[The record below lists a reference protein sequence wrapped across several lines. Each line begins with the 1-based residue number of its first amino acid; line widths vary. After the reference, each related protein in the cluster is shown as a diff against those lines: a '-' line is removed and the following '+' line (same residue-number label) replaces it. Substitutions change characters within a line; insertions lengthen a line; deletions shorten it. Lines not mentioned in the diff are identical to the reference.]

1 MKRKSTSSQ
10 RPTLDGKHKEKI
22 SQGQKR
28 AHAERLEA
36 SRQTNQA
43 TFMNSLYANV
53 RRQQAEANAAEHS
66 EQNPDGEGEDERNA
80 SIPIIDQPPEL
91 IERHE
96 GMPIVPN
103 LDILDDEEFVDE
115 DLTEEEPELT
125 IMHRYLQAIQK
136 RLQYETSPKFPALE
150 NKWLNEFL
158 GENDWWIHRHQYRSI
173 CRLLQIQYKE
183 EENEA
188 AYFRKVYV
196 WLPDVRWGPS
206 CMPTCAKCGSNTTV
220 RNNGFRDNHFGRRVV
235 ALDHDYYCISRR
247 YRCNNCE
254 QKAREAKIAIQQSA
268 AANNIA
274 IQFTEETDSGQQY
287 SFMAWN
293 RKTLELYP
301 HGIGQEFPAFLT
313 HRSGVDRLLLDMMR
327 PLFDKGL
334 RPGAFADTILE
345 LHAKRY
351 HQECLKHELELAKT
365 ANRYHRPML
374 SAFGDTSKY
383 NGLVPTGSY
392 LMYVYKLFHSTIKD
406 FLDTEVKK
414 RGAKMICVDA
424 SYKEPKHLCQ
434 YHGQNLFKGLITVTN
449 EIGEIRLQFHVV
461 TDDHEQFRPSL
472 IAFLETVKA
481 YGQNP
486 LELVFTDNV
495 QADRQFY
502 LDTFPSLAEA
512 QARLDRIVTG
522 GNEES
527 GDEQDNTCTVDDD
540 QFFVISERGEMNRF
554 VTALDE
560 IMQDKSAEDQVVG
573 LDAEWNVNIASYG
586 MPKKIG
592 KLALLILAY
601 KDSDGRHKAALLRL
615 HKFPSL
621 PHRLLA
627 FLVGGTKFVGNYV
640 GGDIKRLGRDYHCE
654 DEMKKVSVVNN
665 GLVPTGSYLMYVYKL
680 FHSTI
685 KDFLDT
691 EVKKRGA
698 KMICVDAS
706 YKEPKHLCQY
716 HGQNLFKGLITVT
729 NEIGEIRL
737 QFHVVTDDHEQF
749 RPSLIAFLETVKAYG
764 QNPLELVFTDNVQ
777 ADRQFYLDT
786 FPSLAEAQA
795 RLDRIVTGGNEESGD
810 EQDNTCTVDDDQFF
824 VISERGEMNRFV
836 TALDEIMQD
845 KSAEDQVV
853 GLDAEWNVNIASY
866 GMPKKI
872 GKLAL
877 LILAYKDSD
886 GRHKAAL
893 LRLHKFPSLPHRL
906 LAFLVGGT
914 KFVGNYVGGD
924 IKRLGRDYHCEDEM
938 KKVSVVNNG
947 LVPTGSYLM
956 YVYKLFHSTIKD
968 FLDTEVKKRG
978 AKMIC
983 VDASYKE
990 PKHLCQYHGQNL
1002 FKGLITVT
1010 NEIGEIRL
1018 QFHVVT
1024 DDHEQF
1030 RPSLIAFL
1038 ETVKA
1043 YGQNPLELVF
1053 TDNVQAD
1060 RQFYLDTFPSLAE
1073 AQARLDRIVT
1083 GGNEESGDEQ
1093 DNTCTVDDDQFFVIS
1108 ERGEMN
1114 RFVTALDEIMQ
1125 DKSAEDQV
1133 VGLDAEWNVNIA
1145 SYGMPKKI
1153 GKLALL
1159 ILAYKDSDGRHKAAL
1174 LRLHK
1179 FPSLPHRLLAFL
1191 VGGTKFVGNYV
1202 GGDIKRLGRDYHCE
1216 DEMKKVS
1223 VVNLGRYARDRD
1235 VVQSGTVRLDAL
1247 VQICLGETMQK
1258 QASVRVSSKWEQ
1270 PSLSQDQKKYA
1281 ALDGIKSLEV
1291 YLYLRQKPDL
1301 SVRLSVEEA
1310 RAGLCIDVAPLR
1322 GGALSMVATRCATGT
1337 LTEQTYDEWEVP
1349 SDMRLD
1355 TGQINK
1361 RRYRVVNVCSVV
1373 APHYIVPYVK
1383 KKESGGPVCLD
1394 DFGAPPFFVIL
1405 PLTMLKQHI
1414 ESDTIRPF
1422 PNMNPNVNNMTGAT
1436 GGAIPPAPI
1445 VPPAPPAPPRIM
1457 QNQLFD
1463 QNETFTEEDTGQI
1476 GTMDQLDGDAET
1488 AAVNLSNKD
1497 VEMLHKVCLLGDKA
1511 ALGNDLLACA
1521 HLDNAPDKITDCFS
1535 AVVGDVFHLMDR
1547 MKIPTHHEFKKA
1559 FKVAL
1564 RDSVLQWSPPELEE
1578 VKTAVK
1584 AKDGKTDDEID
1595 ADMYFNAAFWKACV
1609 PRRVLPPRLLYWR
1622 VRAVFVSFG
1631 GMIDSTSKKPL
1642 FNKTAWKKANNILKE
1657 ILRGYYSDPPGY
1669 SFYSTKFNKRG
1680 EPMVN
1685 AYGFDI
1691 LSCRRGTND
1700 VESTHKL
1707 LLSIFGTWHIGL
1719 QMSDCLLRERRHRH
1733 NQRCSEKR
1741 RLGHPCIGH
1750 YDTWLID
1757 ALQILVQVNHGIL
1770 LHPNWINSS
1779 DFKNTQE
1786 KFGTITLHDAEL
1798 AEALAKVQI
1807 DESVRLTHDMQY
1819 LCSVM
1824 GTKLP
1829 LLPVHTIDERRHFS
1843 NLVVQLQNGQD
1854 KSCKKMALEWTKA
1867 VNGVTIFPKL
1877 PVHLRNY
1884 RDKFER
1890 NAKVRQAF
1898 KDAQESREILSTLNK
1913 ALCPEIEADE
1923 GIDAEDTPQQLDN
1936 YTRQWPA
1943 ICAPPQLLLPL
1954 APSAVEPGNIHVGG
1968 VLINKAPDIAPLDRI
1983 KKRGRGQ
1990 RGPDNPRKGA
2000 RPKRRCMLCKGK
2012 GETDDAAR
2020 NCPGSRHREDCKHLQ
2035 R

>member
-1 MKRKSTSSQ
+1 
-10 RPTLDGKHKEKI
+10 
-22 SQGQKR
+22 
-28 AHAERLEA
+28 
-36 SRQTNQA
+36 
-43 TFMNSLYANV
+43 
-53 RRQQAEANAAEHS
+53 
-66 EQNPDGEGEDERNA
+66 
-80 SIPIIDQPPEL
+80 
-91 IERHE
+91 
-96 GMPIVPN
+96 
-103 LDILDDEEFVDE
+103 
-115 DLTEEEPELT
+115 
-125 IMHRYLQAIQK
+125 
-136 RLQYETSPKFPALE
+136 
-150 NKWLNEFL
+150 
-158 GENDWWIHRHQYRSI
+158 
-173 CRLLQIQYKE
+173 
-183 EENEA
+183 
-188 AYFRKVYV
+188 
-196 WLPDVRWGPS
+196 
-206 CMPTCAKCGSNTTV
+206 
-220 RNNGFRDNHFGRRVV
+220 
-235 ALDHDYYCISRR
+235 
-247 YRCNNCE
+247 
-254 QKAREAKIAIQQSA
+254 
-268 AANNIA
+268 
-274 IQFTEETDSGQQY
+274 
-287 SFMAWN
+287 
-293 RKTLELYP
+293 
-301 HGIGQEFPAFLT
+301 
-313 HRSGVDRLLLDMMR
+313 
-327 PLFDKGL
+327 
-334 RPGAFADTILE
+334 
-345 LHAKRY
+345 
-351 HQECLKHELELAKT
+351 
-365 ANRYHRPML
+365 
-374 SAFGDTSKY
+374 
-383 NGLVPTGSY
+383 
-392 LMYVYKLFHSTIKD
+392 
-406 FLDTEVKK
+406 
-414 RGAKMICVDA
+414 
-424 SYKEPKHLCQ
+424 
-434 YHGQNLFKGLITVTN
+434 
-449 EIGEIRLQFHVV
+449 
-461 TDDHEQFRPSL
+461 
-472 IAFLETVKA
+472 
-481 YGQNP
+481 
-486 LELVFTDNV
+486 
-495 QADRQFY
+495 
-502 LDTFPSLAEA
+502 
-512 QARLDRIVTG
+512 
-522 GNEES
+522 
-527 GDEQDNTCTVDDD
+527 
-540 QFFVISERGEMNRF
+540 
-554 VTALDE
+554 
-560 IMQDKSAEDQVVG
+560 
-573 LDAEWNVNIASYG
+573 
-586 MPKKIG
+586 
-592 KLALLILAY
+592 
-601 KDSDGRHKAALLRL
+601 
-615 HKFPSL
+615 
-621 PHRLLA
+621 
-627 FLVGGTKFVGNYV
+627 
-640 GGDIKRLGRDYHCE
+640 
-654 DEMKKVSVVNN
+654 
-665 GLVPTGSYLMYVYKL
+665 
-680 FHSTI
+680 
-685 KDFLDT
+685 
-691 EVKKRGA
+691 
-698 KMICVDAS
+698 
-706 YKEPKHLCQY
+706 
-716 HGQNLFKGLITVT
+716 
-729 NEIGEIRL
+729 
-737 QFHVVTDDHEQF
+737 
-749 RPSLIAFLETVKAYG
+749 
-764 QNPLELVFTDNVQ
+764 
-777 ADRQFYLDT
+777 
-786 FPSLAEAQA
+786 
-795 RLDRIVTGGNEESGD
+795 
-810 EQDNTCTVDDDQFF
+810 
-824 VISERGEMNRFV
+824 
-836 TALDEIMQD
+836 
-845 KSAEDQVV
+845 
-853 GLDAEWNVNIASY
+853 
-866 GMPKKI
+866 
-872 GKLAL
+872 
-877 LILAYKDSD
+877 
-886 GRHKAAL
+886 
-893 LRLHKFPSLPHRL
+893 
-906 LAFLVGGT
+906 
-914 KFVGNYVGGD
+914 
-924 IKRLGRDYHCEDEM
+924 
-938 KKVSVVNNG
+938 
-947 LVPTGSYLM
+947 
-956 YVYKLFHSTIKD
+956 
-968 FLDTEVKKRG
+968 
-978 AKMIC
+978 
-983 VDASYKE
+983 
-990 PKHLCQYHGQNL
+990 
-1002 FKGLITVT
+1002 
-1010 NEIGEIRL
+1010 
-1018 QFHVVT
+1018 
-1024 DDHEQF
+1024 
-1030 RPSLIAFL
+1030 
-1038 ETVKA
+1038 
-1043 YGQNPLELVF
+1043 
-1053 TDNVQAD
+1053 
-1060 RQFYLDTFPSLAE
+1060 
-1073 AQARLDRIVT
+1073 
-1083 GGNEESGDEQ
+1083 
-1093 DNTCTVDDDQFFVIS
+1093 
-1108 ERGEMN
+1108 
-1114 RFVTALDEIMQ
+1114 MQ